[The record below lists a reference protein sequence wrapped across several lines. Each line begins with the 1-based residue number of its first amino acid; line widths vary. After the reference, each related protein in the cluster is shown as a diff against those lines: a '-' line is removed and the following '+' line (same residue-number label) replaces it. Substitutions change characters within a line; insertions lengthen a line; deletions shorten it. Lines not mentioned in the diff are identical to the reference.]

1 MISEKQILL
10 SVTNMI
16 AYKKVKREEGS
27 TFTEFL
33 TELLKNEVHLVE
45 RRLRN
50 VIFQKNEIIRNLCLE
65 KAEYNIL
72 GENKDFEI
80 NELKRKN
87 ENITVKFEQ
96 LIKLLKKERLSN
108 EFLSK
113 QLDSFKDKNLDQKII
128 DEIEELVAERT
139 VEEAALEIHKKNDT
153 SDLTITKVHS
163 EIQSDDEYD
172 DRSWEGIRNPE
183 PEQNSY
189 KSKLKDLLSDDDEE
203 NFEAI
208 DVEVVEEEEDV
219 EEDTDTFQESDT
231 EISYSLS
238 NTETFVT
245 EDEVD
250 EEEPFQGD
258 LSNLLEDTFEASG
271 TEINSDDEMDIAD
284 STDITEENTSAGE
297 LSSQEFGD
305 DIDTVNHSEG
315 SLDDVG
321 NSLDDEDQF
330 RENLREATDE
340 ASSPERTEEA
350 NESESER
357 MKEPESCSSLSV
369 PSKSAGSNRNK
380 MRKRRL
386 ACGHC
391 SPCLREDCGDCSSC
405 RDKPKFGGLNKRK
418 QKCLLKKCQNLS
430 T

>member
-1 MISEKQILL
+1 ML
-10 SVTNMI
+10 SVINMI

-113 QLDSFKDKNLDQKII
+113 QLDSFKEKNLDQKII
-128 DEIEELVAERT
+128 DEIEELVAERS

-153 SDLTITKVHS
+153 SDLTITKV
-163 EIQSDDEYD
+163 Q
-172 DRSWEGIRNPE
+172 
-183 PEQNSY
+183 
-189 KSKLKDLLSDDDEE
+189 SKLNDLLSEDDEE
-203 NFEAI
+203 NVDVELVDVKLV

-219 EEDTDTFQESDT
+219 EEDTVTLQESDT
-231 EISYSLS
+231 EISSSLS
-238 NTETFVT
+238 NTETFVA
-245 EDEVD
+245 EDEVE
-250 EEEPFQGD
+250 EEEPFQVD
-258 LSNLLEDTFEASG
+258 PYNLLEDTFDASG
-271 TEINSDDEMDIAD
+271 TEINSEDEMDIAD
-284 STDITEENTSAGE
+284 STDIAEENISAGE
-297 LSSQEFGD
+297 LSSQEFED

-369 PSKSAGSNRNK
+369 PLKSAGSNRNK
-380 MRKRRL
+380 MRKRRV

-405 RDKPKFGGLNKRK
+405 RDKPKFGGLGKKK